1 MRQLL
6 LVEWYHKWPNLWNRL
21 RYSVGCRKHVSAVRE
36 HPIPH
41 FILIQ
46 DSLSPSV
53 KFEHQNKVNYIG
65 LLETVSLFE
74 SQLVFLFLS
83 ENKVCMTCKKF
94 KDKISGIFI
103 GTSTI
108 SCHLF
113 LAWKSSEI
121 NFSTSTVTSTLT
133 VHELIHRNLTWLQRC
148 G

>member
-1 MRQLL
+1 M
-6 LVEWYHKWPNLWNRL
+6 
-21 RYSVGCRKHVSAVRE
+21 SAVRE

-46 DSLSPSV
+46 DSLFPSV
-53 KFEHQNKVNYIG
+53 KFENQNKVNYIG

-83 ENKVCMTCKKF
+83 ENKVCMTCIKF
-94 KDKISGIFI
+94 KVKISGIFI

-113 LAWKSSEI
+113 LA
-121 NFSTSTVTSTLT
+121 
-133 VHELIHRNLTWLQRC
+133 
-148 G
+148 